1 MTTWLKVVVVE
12 GEEGRGWLS
21 DEAGEGG
28 SVRQRGSGWEG
39 VTSLCI
45 KLEKFIIYHY
55 TQPENAT
62 QLSPPP
68 NQKHHGERGEGRE
81 EKKLKK
87 KKKKL
92 SEPQQ
97 QPMGKINM
105 QIYARN

>member
-1 MTTWLKVVVVE
+1 MAE
-12 GEEGRGWLS
+12 GGGGGGRERWGWVS

-28 SVRQRGSGWEG
+28 SVRQKGSGWEG

-62 QLSPPP
+62 QLSLTPTK
-68 NQKHHGERGEGRE
+68 NIMASEEREG
-81 EKKLKK
+81 

>member
-12 GEEGRGWLS
+12 GGGREVVRVRGVS

-55 TQPENAT
+55 TQPEM
-62 QLSPPP
+62 PP
-68 NQKHHGERGEGRE
+68 N
-81 EKKLKK
+81 
-87 KKKKL
+87 
-92 SEPQQ
+92 
-97 QPMGKINM
+97 
-105 QIYARN
+105 